1 MGIIIVAI
9 CSLIPCFVGYELV
22 HVYERYAWMVV
33 TIIMLM
39 LWGLGGKAG
48 FDINAQKPLEDTGRD
63 LAADVLSFGGI
74 VFGSFSGV
82 SYLRYAHVFSVF

>member
-1 MGIIIVAI
+1 M
-9 CSLIPCFVGYELV
+9 L
-22 HVYERYAWMVV
+22 V

-48 FDINAQKPLEDTGRD
+48 YDINAQKPLEDTGRD
-63 LAADVLSFGGI
+63 LAADILSFGGI

-82 SYLRYAHVFSVF
+82 SAPCDLCISIYFSALIHSLRS

>member
-1 MGIIIVAI
+1 M
-9 CSLIPCFVGYELV
+9 
-22 HVYERYAWMVV
+22 HVYERYAWMLV

-48 FDINAQKPLEDTGRD
+48 YDINAQKPLEDAGRD
-63 LAADVLSFGGI
+63 LAADILSFGGI

-82 SYLRYAHVFSVF
+82 SAPCVLCTSIYFSALIYSLRS

>member
-82 SYLRYAHVFSVF
+82 SHLHYAHIFSVF

>member
-1 MGIIIVAI
+1 
-9 CSLIPCFVGYELV
+9 
-22 HVYERYAWMVV
+22 
-33 TIIMLM
+33 MLM

-48 FDINAQKPLEDTGRD
+48 FDINAQKPLEDKGVD

-82 SYLRYAHVFSVF
+82 SGL

>member
-1 MGIIIVAI
+1 MII
-9 CSLIPCFVGYELV
+9 
-22 HVYERYAWMVV
+22 

-48 FDINAQKPLEDTGRD
+48 FDINAQKPLEDKGVD

-82 SYLRYAHVFSVF
+82 SGL